1 MMRLDGQIA
10 IVTGAGRGIGRAI
23 ALTFARAGADVVLVS
38 RTADELAVVAAEV
51 GEVGGMAMPIVADVS
66 VEEDVGRV
74 ITQVI
79 ETLGRI
85 DILVNNAGIDAPA
98 PFIETTSQEWERVM
112 GINFTGVLHFTRS
125 VLPQMV
131 GQGSGK
137 IINISSGAGTR
148 GHPNS
153 AIYAAS
159 KAAVNAFSQSL
170 ADEVKGNGIQVN
182 VISPG
187 PIRTQMT
194 ADSAYQSDR
203 PRPAHLLEPDDVANA
218 ALYLASDLSGRVN
231 AQIMYVRESNRW

>member
-1 MMRLDGQIA
+1 MMDLVGQVA
-10 IVTGAGRGIGRAI
+10 IITGAGRGIGRAI
-23 ALTFARAGADVVLVS
+23 ALTFARVGADVVLVS
-38 RTADELAVVAAEV
+38 RTGTELETVAAEV
-51 GEVGGMAMPIVADVS
+51 RQLGRQALPLVADVS
-66 VEEDVGRV
+66 VEDDVEQV
-74 ITQVI
+74 VVQVI
-79 ETLGRI
+79 DTFKRV
-85 DILVNNAGIDAPA
+85 DILVNNAGIDAPT
-98 PFIETTSQEWERVM
+98 PFVDTTPEEWTRVM
-112 GINFTGVLHFTRS
+112 GINFVGVLHFSRS
-125 VLPQMV
+125 VLPHMV
-131 GQGSGK
+131 KQRSGK

-170 ADEVKGNGIQVN
+170 ADEVKGNGVQVN

-194 ADSAYQSDR
+194 ADPSYQSDR
-203 PRPAHLLEPDDVANA
+203 PRPAHLLEPDEVANA